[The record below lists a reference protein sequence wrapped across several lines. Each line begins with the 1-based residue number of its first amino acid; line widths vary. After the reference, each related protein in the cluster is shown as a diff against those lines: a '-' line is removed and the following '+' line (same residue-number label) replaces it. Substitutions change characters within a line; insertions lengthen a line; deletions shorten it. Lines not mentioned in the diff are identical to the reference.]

1 MNMKRIG
8 AISLALMCL
17 LSVAGCGAGKQE
29 VVREDLMQASQN
41 KAKEILTDK
50 VKRGDLKIS
59 QSFFC
64 TAECKNEV
72 ECKFGIS
79 GLSYESVY
87 VETGDSVKKGELLAE
102 LDMTGVEEQIQDAK
116 REYDSAV
123 LALSSLKVQRKD
135 EEEIAKWSYQKAK
148 ERKAMEESF
157 EEQERLQ
164 KEAIRISGQR
174 LKEAEQEQ
182 EKRRIYAPF
191 DGTITY
197 LYDIQGSA
205 KEGANQARSD
215 QKLTF
220 LKIGNGDYVF
230 VGETEYYQNYP
241 VGTKVS
247 MTIGEREY
255 AMQVTKV
262 EDTDSKSKKL
272 TLALL
277 DQSYGIS
284 KGAKGTVSAK
294 QKKLENVLYVS
305 NAAILTIQGKN
316 YVYLL
321 SDQGLRT
328 IRQVEVGL
336 CNDNYTEIKSGLEE
350 NDSVIL
356 N

>member
-102 LDMTGVEEQIQDAK
+102 LDMTGVEEQIQDSK

-205 KEGANQARSD
+205 KGGANQARSD

-305 NAAILTIQGKN
+305 NAAILTIQEKN

>member
-135 EEEIAKWSYQKAK
+135 EEEIAKWSYQKEK

-205 KEGANQARSD
+205 KGGVNQARSD

-305 NAAILTIQGKN
+305 NAAILTIQEKN

>member
-123 LALSSLKVQRKD
+123 LALSGLKVQRKD

-205 KEGANQARSD
+205 KGGANQARSD

>member
-41 KAKEILTDK
+41 NAKEILTDK
-50 VKRGDLKIS
+50 VKRGDLEIS

-64 TAECKNEV
+64 KAECKNEV
-72 ECKFGIS
+72 ECKFGVS

-87 VETGDSVKKGELLAE
+87 VETGDTVKKGELLAE

-123 LALSSLKVQRKD
+123 LTLSNLKVQRKD
-135 EEEIAKWSYQKAK
+135 EEEIAKWSYQEAK

-157 EEQERLQ
+157 DEQERVQ
-164 KEAIRISGQR
+164 KEAIRISAQR

-197 LYDIQGSA
+197 LYDLQKST
-205 KEGANQARSD
+205 EGGASQARSD

-220 LKIGNGDYVF
+220 LKVGSGDYVF
-230 VGETEYYQNYP
+230 VGATENYQNYP
-241 VGTKVS
+241 VGAKVS
-247 MTIGEREY
+247 VTIGEREY
-255 AMQVTKV
+255 AMQVTKA
-262 EDTDSKSKKL
+262 EDAGDEGKTL

-321 SDQGLRT
+321 SDKGLRT
-328 IRQVEVGL
+328 IKQVEVGL

>member
-205 KEGANQARSD
+205 KGGANQARSD

-305 NAAILTIQGKN
+305 NAAILTIQEKN

>member
-135 EEEIAKWSYQKAK
+135 EEEIAKWS
-148 ERKAMEESF
+148 
-157 EEQERLQ
+157 
-164 KEAIRISGQR
+164 
-174 LKEAEQEQ
+174 
-182 EKRRIYAPF
+182 
-191 DGTITY
+191 
-197 LYDIQGSA
+197 
-205 KEGANQARSD
+205 
-215 QKLTF
+215 
-220 LKIGNGDYVF
+220 
-230 VGETEYYQNYP
+230 
-241 VGTKVS
+241 
-247 MTIGEREY
+247 
-255 AMQVTKV
+255 
-262 EDTDSKSKKL
+262 
-272 TLALL
+272 
-277 DQSYGIS
+277 
-284 KGAKGTVSAK
+284 
-294 QKKLENVLYVS
+294 
-305 NAAILTIQGKN
+305 
-316 YVYLL
+316 
-321 SDQGLRT
+321 
-328 IRQVEVGL
+328 
-336 CNDNYTEIKSGLEE
+336 
-350 NDSVIL
+350 
-356 N
+356 